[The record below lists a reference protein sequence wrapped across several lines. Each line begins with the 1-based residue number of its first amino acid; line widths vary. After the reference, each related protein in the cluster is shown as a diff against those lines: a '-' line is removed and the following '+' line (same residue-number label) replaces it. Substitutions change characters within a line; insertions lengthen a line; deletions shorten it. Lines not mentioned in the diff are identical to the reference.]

1 MSGVLSPYYLG
12 LLFTYIMK
20 LFQIATGV
28 HISFCYLTWYL
39 SLVFLPRW
47 QIS

>member
-1 MSGVLSPYYLG
+1 MSGALSPYYLG
-12 LLFTYIMK
+12 LLFTYITK
-20 LFQIATGV
+20 LFQIATAV
-28 HISFCYLTWYL
+28 YISFCCLTWYL